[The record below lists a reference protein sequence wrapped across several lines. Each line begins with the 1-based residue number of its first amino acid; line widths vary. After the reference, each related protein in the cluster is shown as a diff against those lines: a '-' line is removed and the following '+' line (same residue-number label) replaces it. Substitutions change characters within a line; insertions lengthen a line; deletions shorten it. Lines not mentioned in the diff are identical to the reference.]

1 MRQLETVKEIKLSHL
16 EDSVDSVAADLEGS
30 VAVAS
35 EDSVAVAVAA
45 ASEDLVLHLVTSV
58 KLHSK

>member
-35 EDSVAVAVAA
+35 EDSVAVAA